1 MLSKSVF
8 TGWGRMAAIFDR
20 FKATVGDL
28 SEEEQR
34 AQFHGNAKRIYWI
47 DEP

>member
-1 MLSKSVF
+1 
-8 TGWGRMAAIFDR
+8 MAAIFDR

-28 SEEEQR
+28 TEEEQR
-34 AQFHGNAKRIYWI
+34 ALFHGNVKRTYRI